1 MKSTGMIKTNRSD
14 NQSYRF
20 LSCLCLTLLLLVV
33 STTVFVTF
41 AGAANEG
48 SNFPVSVENGGAE
61 PPVLLNDDQQNP
73 SIIALSDKNKW
84 FVVWEDWRNAS
95 TSGADIYGR
104 FINADGTLCGDEIV
118 ISTAPGNQT
127 TPVLAY
133 RNSTQGDKIL
143 IAWQDSQGTT
153 SSGYIFYRI
162 CTISA
167 LAENCSTGAV
177 LGSTIALGYKSI
189 DSDRLISRKLPKIA
203 YDKTRDKF
211 WMVWVE
217 SRNQLQRLKEHP
229 FGYYGSPEWQF
240 ADSDYVAYT
249 TVSGGSGNAV
259 TPEILRNTNASVSR
273 TVRLISSARTGF
285 SEKGGTVT
293 YIYEYFTDINNVT
306 VACDD
311 SSAETLIA
319 WEGVRGKA
327 TLTCEW
333 EEKDDENITVEEC
346 HEECDDSVDPPDCEQ
361 VCEDVDYPN
370 PDYGVPTI
378 NDSYTS
384 ELKTEFES
392 GGSADGIVHIYTI
405 FDKYISQ
412 PVVHTRLIDAS
423 DSASYYPALGYDSIH
438 RKFLVAWEDRGS
450 VVGDGIHSNIFGQLI
465 YSGGGLYGTNFPV
478 SFQDADGDGS
488 LDDDVKITNQ
498 TRPNVA
504 VDTSNQR
511 FFISWQDGRNSNL
524 SLENLDIYGQF
535 VDSEGSLRG
544 GNYVVC
550 NARANQY
557 NPVTAYNQTSHNFL
571 TVWKDARNLNTSNSD
586 IYAQRFSL
594 GQPQLV
600 LLDAEGGRLTPALI
614 DFSSVKLGQAS
625 TIDIKLKNTGDSPVV
640 IDALTPLKNPF
651 YYVDLPAELVCV
663 EDGLSIDLLPGA
675 SFVLGIK
682 FAPETTGVFADS
694 FMTISDSTDFG
705 VSLQAQGAQ
714 KEIYAAPGVID
725 FANVEIGEVK
735 TLDVVITN
743 NSEEDIQVKGALTGL
758 DVFSVHGIDAGA
770 VIKAGGGMLTG
781 QVQFIPDTAGY
792 VENGLYMNLGP
803 VQDMANIPF
812 EEIDWGTQYTVL
824 LRGRVNAYFV
834 NSEYDTN
841 TADINYRVSMSSST
855 EEKGQLYVLFSHD
868 PLSSGNI
875 YALTKDGSLELFPYE
890 SANGWQ
896 NLWYKAG
903 AAPGMELDLSQVD
916 FRELGCTQCQGET
929 VDASV
934 VDYQFGNIITPPD
947 DSVFNNASDFK
958 YMPGTLYMGTY
969 VKNAASSGVFDFN
982 KGLLEMQSL
991 HINSLAGTW
1000 QVTSEYNGTD
1010 RVHPTH
1016 LVVTEAGDGDISAFW
1031 PGYNVSLAYASE
1043 TSGYVMKFSMP
1054 ANGITYNYTYNITTL
1069 TADKFSGTYTCIAN
1083 GEVLEDA
1090 PMSGVRL
1097 Q

>member
-1 MKSTGMIKTNRSD
+1 MKSTGMTKANKNDNKRYRSL
-14 NQSYRF
+14 SY
-20 LSCLCLTLLLLVV
+20 LCLALLLLVA
-33 STTVFVTF
+33 SATVFVAS

-48 SNFPVSVENGGAE
+48 SNFPVSVETGGAE

-73 SIIALSDKNKW
+73 SIVALPDKNKW

-95 TSGADIYGR
+95 TSGADLYGR
-104 FINADGTLCGDEIV
+104 FINADGSLCGDEIV
-118 ISTAPGNQT
+118 ISTASGNQT
-127 TPVLAY
+127 APVLAY
-133 RNSTQGDKIL
+133 RNSSQGDNIL
-143 IAWQDSQGTT
+143 IAWQDSRGTT
-153 SSGYIFYRI
+153 SSGYVYYRV

-167 LAENCSTGAV
+167 LAENCSTGVV
-177 LGSTIALGYKSI
+177 LGSTNSVGYRSI

-203 YDKTRDKF
+203 YDKSRDEF

-217 SRNQLQRLKEHP
+217 SRNQLQRLKEYP

-240 ADSDYVAYT
+240 ADSNYIAYT
-249 TVSGGSGNAV
+249 TVSAGSGSAV
-259 TPEILRNTNASVSR
+259 TPEILRNTTASQSR
-273 TVRLISSARTGF
+273 TVRLISSARTDF
-285 SEKGGTVT
+285 SEDGGTVT
-293 YIYEYFTDINNVT
+293 YIYEYFTDINNIT

-311 SSAETLIA
+311 SSPEALIA

-327 TLTCEW
+327 TLTCKW
-333 EEKDDENITVEEC
+333 EEKDDETFTVVEC
-346 HEECDDSVDPPDCEQ
+346 QECDDTADPGCED
-361 VCEDVDYPN
+361 VCEDVEYPN

-392 GGSADGIVHIYTI
+392 GGSADGMVHIYTI

-438 RKFLVAWEDRGS
+438 RKFLLAWEDRGS
-450 VVGDGIHSNIFGQLI
+450 TVGDGIHSNIFGQLL
-465 YSGGGLYGTNFPV
+465 YSGGGLYGSNFPI

-488 LDDDVKITNQ
+488 LDDDVRITNQ

-544 GNYVVC
+544 GNYAVC

-557 NPVTAYNQTSHNFL
+557 NPVTAYNQANHNFL

-614 DFSSVKLGQAS
+614 DFSSVKLGQSS
-625 TIDIKLKNTGDSPVV
+625 TIDIILKNSGDSPVV
-640 IDALTPLKNPF
+640 IDALTPLQKPF
-651 YYVDLPAELVCV
+651 YYVDLPAELVSV
-663 EDGLSIDLLPGA
+663 EDGLSIDLLPGV

-682 FAPETTGVFADS
+682 FATDTTGVFNDS
-694 FMTISDSTDFG
+694 FMTISDSTDLG
-705 VSLQAQGAQ
+705 VNLQAQGAQ
-714 KEIYAAPGVID
+714 KEIYAAPGVLD
-725 FANVEIGEVK
+725 FANVEIGDIK

-758 DVFSVHGIDAGA
+758 DVFSVSGIDAGA
-770 VIKAGGGMLTG
+770 VIKSGGGMLTG

-824 LRGRVNAYFV
+824 LKGSVNAYFV

-841 TADINYRVSMSSST
+841 TADINYKVSMSAST
-855 EEKGQLYVLFSHD
+855 AETGQLYVLFSHD

-875 YALTKDGSLELFPYE
+875 YALTKDGSLELFPYK
-890 SANGWQ
+890 SANDWQ
-896 NLWYKAG
+896 GLWYLEG
-903 AAPGMELDLSQVD
+903 ASPGMELDLSQVD
-916 FRELGCTQCQGET
+916 FRGLGCDQCQGET
-929 VDASV
+929 VDGSV
-934 VDYQFGNIITPPD
+934 VDFHFGDIVITPPD
-947 DSVFNNASDFK
+947 EKTFNNASDFK

-969 VKNAASSGVFDFN
+969 VKNAGSSGAFDFN

-1000 QVTSEYNGTD
+1000 QVTSRYDGVD

-1016 LVVTEAGDGDISAFW
+1016 LVVSESGDGNISAFW
-1031 PGYNVSLAYASE
+1031 PGYNVTLVYADDA
-1043 TSGYVMKFSMP
+1043 SGYVMTFTMD
-1054 ANGITYNYTYNITTL
+1054 GVYHYTYNITTL
-1069 TADKFSGTYTCIAN
+1069 AADKFSGTYTCIAN
-1083 GEVLEDA
+1083 GEVLEAA
-1090 PMSGVRL
+1090 PISGVRI